1 MDIVLNDGL
10 GSNYQTAKEKRLYQN
25 QNILIQPPLGFLQT
39 LADKRKCFVRQG
51 WILFRL
57 LVLAK
62 SGSKDEVENQSCV
75 RHDGEQF
82 REMIFPPS

>member
-39 LADKRKCFVRQG
+39 LTDKRKCFVRQG
-51 WILFRL
+51 
-57 LVLAK
+57 
-62 SGSKDEVENQSCV
+62 
-75 RHDGEQF
+75 
-82 REMIFPPS
+82 